1 MFKLFAI
8 LTVGMIGSAAAWG
21 GLVLWGTAVSL
32 ATLLVLWAYQR
43 YGFVHIPEM
52 EVGVVFNKKRQA
64 FARFVPGG
72 RHPINP
78 LTEELTHTIPTNAG
92 SANGRCLAVQTNGGI
107 SLDVEWSVNF
117 DLDPFQIKPAARPK
131 LARNLPKKANSIVT
145 KHLENCLRHVIGQMT
160 IDQICEPGATQ
171 RLERAVRQQLAAR
184 LAEAGFTFSRVMVGA
199 IDMPRHVKA
208 ALEAVQERAVQTEN
222 EARALARLHEVV
234 SQFSE
239 ADMQRLMELERIHT
253 LGQNGVTLVY
263 PTAVHH
269 TAPAGRPS
277 YARINNTRTP
287 LRTGLS

>member
-1 MFKLFAI
+1 MFKLWVI
-8 LTVGMIGSAAAWG
+8 LTVGTMGAAVVWG
-21 GLVLWGTAVSL
+21 GLVLWATAV
-32 ATLLVLWAYQR
+32 ALLVLLAVCAYQR
-43 YGFVHIPEM
+43 YGFIDIPEM
-52 EVGVVFNKKRQA
+52 EVGVVFNKKRQT
-64 FARFVPGG
+64 FARFVPDG

-92 SANGRCLAVQTNGGI
+92 SANGRCLGVQTNGGI

-117 DLDPFQIKPAARPK
+117 DIDPFQIKPTSRPK

-145 KHLENCLRHVIGQMT
+145 KHLENCLRHVIGEMT
-160 IDQICEPGATQ
+160 VDQICEPGATP
-171 RLERAVRQQLAAR
+171 RLERAVRQQLTAR
-184 LAEAGFTFSRVMVGA
+184 LAEVGFSFSRVMVGA

-222 EARALARLHEVV
+222 EARALARLHEVI

-263 PTAVHH
+263 PTAVTH

-277 YARINNTRTP
+277 YARVSNGRTP

>member
-1 MFKLFAI
+1 MFKLFVI

-92 SANGRCLAVQTNGGI
+92 SANGRSLAVQTNGGI

-263 PTAVHH
+263 PTAVNH

>member
-1 MFKLFAI
+1 MFKLFVI
-8 LTVGMIGSAAAWG
+8 LTVGMIGAAAAWG
-21 GLVLWGTAVSL
+21 GLALWGTAVSL
-32 ATLLVLWAYQR
+32 FSLLALWAYQR

-52 EVGVVFNKKRQA
+52 EVGVVFNKRRQA
-64 FARFVPGG
+64 FVRFMPGG

-78 LTEELTHTIPTNAG
+78 LTEEMTHTIPTGSG
-92 SANGRCLAVQTNGGI
+92 SANGRCLAAQTNGGI

-117 DLDPFQIKPAARPK
+117 DIDPFQIKPSARPK

-145 KHLENCLRHVIGQMT
+145 KHLDNCLRHVIGDMT

-184 LAEAGFTFSRVMVGA
+184 LSEAGFSFSRVMVGA

-222 EARALARLHEVV
+222 EARFLARLHEVV

-263 PTAVHH
+263 PTAVNH

-277 YARINNTRTP
+277 YARINNTRTL
-287 LRTGLS
+287 LRTDLS

>member
-1 MFKLFAI
+1 MFKLFAVV
-8 LTVGMIGSAAAWG
+8 TVGLIGVAAAWG
-21 GLVLWGTAVSL
+21 GLVLWGTAV
-32 ATLLVLWAYQR
+32 AFFFLLTFWAYQR
-43 YGFVHIPEM
+43 HGFIEIPEM
-52 EVGVVFNKKRQA
+52 EVGVVFNKKQHA
-64 FARFVPGG
+64 FARFVSGG

-78 LTEELTHTIPTNAG
+78 LTEALSHTIPTSSG
-92 SANGRCLAVQTNGGI
+92 SANGRCLAAQTNGGI

-117 DLDPFQIKPAARPK
+117 DIDPFQIKPSARPK

-145 KHLENCLRHVIGQMT
+145 KHLENCLRHVIGEMT
-160 IDQICEPGATQ
+160 IDQICEPGATR
-171 RLERAVRQQLAAR
+171 RLERAVRQQLSAR
-184 LAEAGFTFSRVMVGA
+184 LAEAGFSFSRVMVGA

-234 SQFSE
+234 SQISE

-263 PTAVHH
+263 PTAVNH
-269 TAPAGRPS
+269 TAPTGRPS
-277 YARINNTRTP
+277 YARINNIRTP

>member
-1 MFKLFAI
+1 MFKLFVI
-8 LTVGMIGSAAAWG
+8 LTVGMLGAAAAWG

-32 ATLLVLWAYQR
+32 VTLLSVWTYSR
-43 YGFVHIPEM
+43 HGFLHIPEM
-52 EVGVVFNKKRQA
+52 EVGVVFNKQQQA
-64 FARFVPGG
+64 FARFVPSG
-72 RHPINP
+72 RHHINP
-78 LTEELTHTIPTNAG
+78 FIEELTHTIPTGSG
-92 SANGRCLAVQTNGGI
+92 SANGRCLGAQTNGGI
-107 SLDVEWSVNF
+107 SLDVEWNINY
-117 DLDPFQIKPAARPK
+117 DIDPFQIKPAARPK

-145 KHLENCLRHVIGQMT
+145 KHLENCLRHVIGEMT
-160 IDQICEPGATQ
+160 IDQICEPGATR
-171 RLERAVRQQLAAR
+171 RLERAVRQQLTAR
-184 LAEAGFTFSRVMVGA
+184 LAEAGFSVSRVMVGA

-263 PTAVHH
+263 PTAVNH

-277 YARINNTRTP
+277 YTRINNTRTP

>member
-1 MFKLFAI
+1 MFKLFVV
-8 LTVGMIGSAAAWG
+8 LTVSMFGAAFAWG
-21 GLVLWGTAVSL
+21 GALLWGTAVSL
-32 ATLLVLWAYQR
+32 ITLLAVWAYNR
-43 YGFVHIPEM
+43 YGFVQIPEM
-52 EVGVVFNKKRQA
+52 EVGVLFHKRRQS

-72 RHPINP
+72 RHTINP
-78 LTEELTHTIPTNAG
+78 FTEQFSHTIPTSSG
-92 SANGRCLAVQTNGGI
+92 SANGRCLAVQTSGGI
-107 SLDVEWSVNF
+107 ALDVEWSVNF
-117 DLDPFQIKPAARPK
+117 DIDPFQIKASARPK

-145 KHLENCLRHVIGQMT
+145 KHLDNCLRHVIGDMT

-184 LAEAGFTFSRVMVGA
+184 LSEAGFSFSRVMVGA

-222 EARALARLHEVV
+222 EARFLARLHEVV

-263 PTAVHH
+263 PTAVNH

-277 YARINNTRTP
+277 YARINNTRTL
-287 LRTGLS
+287 LRTDLS